1 MDSQNKLIDNIRLT
15 TVEIHKEYPELVEEM
30 TEVSKTFLSDTKN
43 GADNKKLKGYLD
55 SLNGIIETYKKEQ

>member
-15 TVEIHKEYPELVEEM
+15 TLEIHKEYPELVNDM
-30 TEVSKTFLSDTKN
+30 TEVSKTFLSDTKD
-43 GADNKKLKGYLD
+43 GTNKKELKTYLD